1 MPQSKLKSRLLALLR
16 WLFNWKFALMFLVLL
31 SSLLVSTRF
40 FEPVMA
46 AEKPEKL
53 FASAGGMKEVFL
65 TLPSGKIHGVEAGL
79 EHGPLFVFI
88 HGSPGSW
95 NDFTQAADSFRFH
108 EKARLLFVDR
118 PGYGQSELPHTGR
131 LEDQTDPIWAL
142 IESRRQPGQPVFVV
156 GHSYGGPVAMKL
168 GLDHSDALNGVLLVA
183 PTISA
188 PMQAPRWYNRIAGSW
203 LVNPLLGRWLRNSNR
218 EMMALPEQLV
228 DMEAR
233 LPGFPLPIV
242 YIQGGKD
249 RLVPSESL
257 NQFVNL
263 CADCRLEVITLDP
276 MDHFVP
282 WSDPELI
289 DRGFRMLLS
298 TLSRPQ

>member
-1 MPQSKLKSRLLALLR
+1 ML
-16 WLFNWKFALMFLVLL
+16 LVLL
-31 SSLLVSTRF
+31 TGLLVSTRF

-46 AEKPEKL
+46 AEHPEAL
-53 FASAGGMKEVFL
+53 FASTGGMKEIFL
-65 TLPSGKIHGVEAGL
+65 EHKGGKIHAVEAGI
-79 EHGPLFVFI
+79 EGGPLFVFI

-95 NDFTQAADSFRFH
+95 HDFTQAADSFRFH

-118 PGYGQSELPHTGR
+118 PGYGDSELPHTGM
-131 LEDQTDPIWAL
+131 LQDQTDPIWAL
-142 IESRRQPGQPVFVV
+142 IQARRRPGQPVFVA

-168 GLDHSDALNGVLLVA
+168 GLDHADAMNGVLLVA

-188 PMQAPRWYNRIAGSW
+188 TMQAPRWYNRIAGSW
-203 LVNPLLGRWLRNSNR
+203 LVNPLLGKWLRNSNR

-228 DMEAR
+228 EMGTR
-233 LPGFPLPIV
+233 LPGFALPIV
-242 YIQGGKD
+242 YIQGGQD

-257 NQFVNL
+257 NHFVNL
-263 CADCRLEVITLDP
+263 CTNCRLEVITHDP

-289 DRGFRMLLS
+289 DQGFRMLLS
-298 TLSRPQ
+298 TLASDQ